1 MIQSAHME
9 ARVEDNDPFQRAFG
23 EALIAAG
30 KLDKSGLE
38 RALRLANG
46 RDERLANVLAKL
58 GLVNERDLAATL
70 ATQLNVPLIEPAQIP
85 NAPLEIERL
94 SPRFLKQ
101 SRILPLAETREGY
114 VLAMADPL
122 DEYAAEAFR
131 LATGRTPIICVAEPG
146 LIERAID
153 RLYREQLGDVT
164 GASAALQAEQ
174 AEELDVERLKDLA
187 SEAPVIQLVNSLI
200 AQAVESRA
208 SDIHIEPF
216 ENEFRVRYRVDG
228 VLQDSTPLSDRLRAA
243 VISRIKIMARLDI
256 AERRLPQDGRVKM
269 IVRGKSIDLRISTLP
284 IMHGES
290 AVMRVLDRDSVEL
303 DLDVLGVRDPARA
316 RLDEILAEP
325 NGIFMVTGPTGSGK
339 TTTLYA
345 ALCAIN
351 SPEKKVLTVEDPI
364 EYQIDG
370 VNQVQVR
377 PGIGLSF
384 AHVLRSMLR
393 QDPDVIMVG
402 EIRDGETARIAA
414 QAALT
419 GHLVLSTLHTN
430 DAASAV
436 TRLIDMGV
444 EDYLLTSTLTGIA
457 AQRLVRRLC
466 PACREP
472 YAAMAEII
480 DQFGLR
486 QHRPAGEI
494 MLFRARGC
502 DACNGRG
509 YLGRTVVMEA
519 LKMTDRLRALVL
531 RHAEAKELQR
541 AAVEEG
547 MRTMFEDGVTKAVDG
562 ITTLEEVM
570 RTTRDV

>member
-1 MIQSAHME
+1 ME
-9 ARVEDNDPFQRAFG
+9 ARTEDNDSFQHAFG

-30 KLDKSGLE
+30 KLDKSGLD
-38 RALRLANG
+38 RAVRLANG
-46 RDERLANVLAKL
+46 RGENLSNVLAKL
-58 GLVNERDLAATL
+58 GLVNERDLAAAL
-70 ATQLNVPLIEPAQIP
+70 AAQL
-85 NAPLEIERL
+85 NAPLVEPVHLPNTPLDIAQL
-94 SPRFLKQ
+94 SPKFLKQ
-101 SRILPLAETREGY
+101 KRILPLAKTDDGY

-122 DEYAAEAFR
+122 DAYALDAFK
-131 LATGRTPIICVAEPG
+131 LATGETPVICVAEPS

-153 RLYREQLGDVT
+153 RLYGERLG
-164 GASAALQAEQ
+164 GAVGSSAALE
-174 AEELDVERLKDLA
+174 AEEAEDIDVERLKDLA

-200 AQAVESRA
+200 SRAVEARA

-228 VLQDSTPLSDRLRAA
+228 VLQDSTALPDRLRSA

-256 AERRLPQDGRVKM
+256 AERRLPQDGRVKI

-290 AVMRVLDRDSVEL
+290 VVMRVLDRDSVEL
-303 DLDVLGVRDPARA
+303 DFNTLGVRDPARA

-325 NGIFMVTGPTGSGK
+325 NGIFLVTGPTGSGK

-351 SPEKKVLTVEDPI
+351 SSEKKVLTVEDPI
-364 EYQIDG
+364 EYQLDG

-377 PGIGLSF
+377 PGIGLNF
-384 AHVLRSMLR
+384 ASVLRSMLR
-393 QDPDVIMVG
+393 QDPDIIMVG

-457 AQRLVRRLC
+457 AQRLVRQLC
-466 PACREP
+466 QHCREP
-472 YAAMAEII
+472 YTAMAEIVE
-480 DQFGLR
+480 QFGLR
-486 QHRPAGEI
+486 QHRPAGDI
-494 MLFRARGC
+494 TLYRARGC
-502 DACNGRG
+502 EVCNGRG
-509 YLGRTVVMEA
+509 YLGRTVVVEA

-531 RHAEAKELQR
+531 RAAEAKELQR
-541 AAVEEG
+541 AAIEEG
-547 MRTMFEDGVTKAVDG
+547 MRTMFEDGVTKALDG

-570 RTTRDV
+570 RTTRDI

>member
-1 MIQSAHME
+1 ME
-9 ARVEDNDPFQRAFG
+9 ARIEDNDSFQRAFG

-30 KLDKSGLE
+30 KLDKSGLD
-38 RALRLANG
+38 RAVRLANG
-46 RDERLANVLAKL
+46 RDDNLANVLAKL
-58 GLVNERDLAATL
+58 GLVNERDLAAAL
-70 ATQLNVPLIEPAQIP
+70 AAQL
-85 NAPLEIERL
+85 NAPLVDPVHLPDTPLEIAQL
-94 SPRFLKQ
+94 SPKFLKQ
-101 SRILPLAETREGY
+101 TRILPLARTEAGY

-122 DEYAAEAFR
+122 DAYALEAFE
-131 LATGRTPIICVAEPG
+131 LATGETPVICVAEPG

-153 RLYREQLGDVT
+153 RLYGERLGGSVD
-164 GASAALQAEQ
+164 ASAALETEEAEDV
-174 AEELDVERLKDLA
+174 DVERLKDLA

-200 AQAVESRA
+200 ARAVEARA

-228 VLQDSTPLSDRLRAA
+228 VLQDSTALPERLRSA

-290 AVMRVLDRDSVEL
+290 VVMRVLDRDSVAL
-303 DLDVLGVRDPARA
+303 DFDTLGVRDPGRA

-325 NGIFMVTGPTGSGK
+325 NGIFLVTGPTGSGK

-364 EYQIDG
+364 EYQLDG

-384 AHVLRSMLR
+384 AGVLRSMLR

-436 TRLIDMGV
+436 TRLIDIGV
-444 EDYLLTSTLTGIA
+444 ENYLLTSTLTGIA
-457 AQRLVRRLC
+457 AQRLVRQLC
-466 PACREP
+466 SRCREP
-472 YAAMAEII
+472 YTAMTEVVE
-480 DQFGLR
+480 QFGLR
-486 QHRPAGEI
+486 QHRPTGEI
-494 MLFRARGC
+494 TLYRACGC
-502 DACNGRG
+502 EACNGRG

-547 MRTMFEDGVTKAVDG
+547 MRTMFEDGVTKALDG

-570 RTTRDV
+570 RTTRDI

>member
-1 MIQSAHME
+1 ME
-9 ARVEDNDPFQRAFG
+9 ARAEDIDSFQRAFG

-30 KLDKSGLE
+30 KLDKSGLD
-38 RALRLANG
+38 RAFRLANG
-46 RDERLANVLAKL
+46 RGENLANVLAKL

-70 ATQLNVPLIEPAQIP
+70 AAQL
-85 NAPLEIERL
+85 NAPLVEPIHLPDTPLAIAQL
-94 SPRFLKQ
+94 SPKFLRQ
-101 SRILPLAETREGY
+101 RRILPLARTEAGY

-122 DEYAAEAFR
+122 DAYALDAFR
-131 LATGRTPIICVAEPG
+131 LATGETPVICVAEPG

-153 RLYREQLGDVT
+153 RLYGERLG
-164 GASAALQAEQ
+164 GAADPSAALE
-174 AEELDVERLKDLA
+174 AEEAEDIDVERLKDLA

-200 AQAVESRA
+200 SRAVEARA

-228 VLQDSTPLSDRLRAA
+228 VLQDSTALPDRLRSA

-290 AVMRVLDRDSVEL
+290 VVMRVLDRDSVEL
-303 DLDVLGVRDPARA
+303 DFNTLGVRDPARS
-316 RLDEILAEP
+316 RLNEILAEP
-325 NGIFMVTGPTGSGK
+325 NGIFLVTGPTGSGK

-364 EYQIDG
+364 EYQLDG
-370 VNQVQVR
+370 VNQVQVK

-384 AHVLRSMLR
+384 ASVLRSMLR
-393 QDPDVIMVG
+393 QDPDIIMVG

-466 PACREP
+466 QRCREP
-472 YAAMAEII
+472 YPAMTEIVE
-480 DQFGLR
+480 QFGLR
-486 QHRPAGEI
+486 QHHPDGEI
-494 MLFRARGC
+494 TLYRPRGC
-502 DACNGRG
+502 DACGGRG

-531 RHAEAKELQR
+531 RQAEAKELQR

-547 MRTMFEDGVTKAVDG
+547 MRTMFEDGVTKALDG

-570 RTTRDV
+570 RTTRDI

>member
-1 MIQSAHME
+1 MTAMY
-9 ARVEDNDPFQRAFG
+9 EDEDSFQNALG

-58 GLVNERDLAATL
+58 GLVNERDLAAAL
-70 ATQLNVPLIEPAQIP
+70 AEQL
-85 NAPLEIERL
+85 NAPLVEPAHVPDIPLQIERL

-101 SRILPLAETREGY
+101 SRILPLAETAAGY

-122 DEYAAEAFR
+122 DEYAIDAFR
-131 LATGRTPIICVAEPG
+131 LATGQTPRICVAEPG
-146 LIERAID
+146 LIEREID
-153 RLYREQLGDVT
+153 RLYGATLGN
-164 GASAALQAEQ
+164 GADASTALQAEQ
-174 AEELDVERLKDLA
+174 ADDVDVERLKDMA
-187 SEAPVIQLVNSLI
+187 SEAPIIQLVNSLI
-200 AQAVESRA
+200 GQAVELRA

-228 VLQDSTPLSDRLRAA
+228 VLQGGTPLSDRLRAA

-269 IVRGKSIDLRISTLP
+269 IVRGKSIDLRISTMP

-303 DLDVLGVRDPARA
+303 DLDVLGVRGPGRA
-316 RLDEILAEP
+316 RLDEILAAP

-364 EYQIDG
+364 EYQIEG

-402 EIRDGETARIAA
+402 EIRDGETAKIAA

-436 TRLIDMGV
+436 TRLLDMGV
-444 EDYLLTSTLTGIA
+444 EDYLLTSTVTGIA

-472 YAAMAEII
+472 YAAMDEIVE
-480 DQFGLR
+480 QFGLR
-486 QHRPAGEI
+486 QHRPAGDI
-494 MLFRARGC
+494 SLFRARGC
-502 DACNGRG
+502 NECNGRG

-519 LKMTDRLRALVL
+519 LKMTDRLRSLVL

-547 MRTMFEDGVTKAVDG
+547 MRTMFEDGVSKALDG